1 MPTAP
6 LAQARQRTGELAR
19 ESGPVGDLGQQRGAR
34 VRHQPRSVRR
44 DTYRKRASF
53 AHHPQGDPPRPGS
66 RTFSKPKNPGPTGR
80 SGAPTPI
87 GALALTH
94 DRGLNPPDDTR
105 LTRQRHAI
113 AQVEA
118 LGLGSVATL
127 TPCPCRA
134 YATRLLRPA
143 GVALPRRPERA
154 CGERQPTRPL
164 VAH

>member
-94 DRGLNPPDDTR
+94 DRGLSRPDNTPLRDSGRGRARPAVRSENPRARVD
-105 LTRQRHAI
+105 A
-113 AQVEA
+113 VEA
-118 LGLGSVATL
+118 WCAESPCDSVAWGPVEVL
-127 TPCPCRA
+127 IA
-134 YATRLLRPA
+134 ASSA
-143 GVALPRRPERA
+143 
-154 CGERQPTRPL
+154 
-164 VAH
+164 